1 MIESIFNSTTAATIS
16 VENFIICIGVGIIL
30 GAIISATH
38 KLTTKT
44 TPNFVITLT
53 ILPVLV
59 LVVILLVNGN
69 LGTSLAVAGTFGLI
83 KFRSMQGNSKEIVS
97 VFWAMAVG
105 LALGMGFVTLA
116 ILITIIVSI
125 MMFVLS
131 KFTNIAAGERK
142 LKIVIPENLDYE
154 EVFDDLLKAYTS
166 KCEMMKVKTTNMGS
180 MYELQYRV
188 VLNKGVKEKDF
199 LDEIRVRNGNMLV
212 MLERQEISEVEL

>member
-1 MIESIFNSTTAATIS
+1 MFESIYSSTSATIS
-16 VENFIICIGVGIIL
+16 VENFLVCLGVAIL
-30 GAIISATH
+30 LGGVIAFTH

-44 TPNFVITLT
+44 TPHFVLTLA

-59 LVVILLVNGN
+59 QIVILLVNGN
-69 LGTSLAVAGTFGLI
+69 LGTSLAVAGAFSLVR
-83 KFRSMQGNSKEIVS
+83 FRSMPGNSKEIVS
-97 VFWAMAVG
+97 VFWSMTVG
-105 LALGMGFVTLA
+105 LALGMGYVTLA
-116 ILITIIVSI
+116 AVATVIISLL
-125 MMFVLS
+125 MFALS

-154 EVFDDLLKAYTS
+154 EVFEDLLNAYTS
-166 KCEMMKVKTTNMGS
+166 KWEMIKVKTTNMGS

-188 VLNKGVKEKDF
+188 VLNKGIKEKDF

>member
-131 KFTNIAAGERK
+131 RFTNIATGERK

-154 EVFDDLLKAYTS
+154 EVFDDLLKAFTS

>member
-154 EVFDDLLKAYTS
+154 EVFDDVLKAFTS